1 MEHVPLVHDTCEF
14 APTVAVHDLPW
25 QVTWQPLPQEPLQ
38 VESAAQSNW
47 QPGVSAV
54 QPSKPQVWP

>member
-38 VESAAQSNW
+38 VESAAQSN
-47 QPGVSAV
+47 
-54 QPSKPQVWP
+54 